1 MQIRKRFWF
10 AVACA
15 VTATPFLSTA
25 VSAEGLDGSSDIV
38 CSVMDVVGCV
48 EGAGCMQGRADSFD
62 LPGFVILDAKK
73 KVMRGSYESGNE
85 AVSPVKNMERNGD
98 HLVLQGVEN
107 SRGWEFAINVK
118 TGLMSAAVVG
128 DAISF
133 LVFGA
138 CTAI

>member
-1 MQIRKRFWF
+1 
-10 AVACA
+10 
-15 VTATPFLSTA
+15 
-25 VSAEGLDGSSDIV
+25 
-38 CSVMDVVGCV
+38 
-48 EGAGCMQGRADSFD
+48 MQGRADSFD
-62 LPGFVILDAKK
+62 LPGFVVLDAEK

-85 AVSPVKNMERNGD
+85 AVSPVKNMERNGN

-107 SRGWEFAINVK
+107 SRGWDIAINAK

-138 CTAI
+138 CTAP

>member
-1 MQIRKRFWF
+1 MKIRKRFWLV
-10 AVACA
+10 AACA
-15 VTATPFLSTA
+15 VAATPFLSTA
-25 VSAEGLDGSSDIV
+25 VSAEGFDGSSDIV
-38 CSVMDVVGCV
+38 CSVKDVVGCV

-62 LPGFVILDAKK
+62 LPSFFVLDAKK

-85 AVSPVKNMERNGD
+85 AVSPVKNMERNGN

-107 SRGWEFAINVK
+107 SRGWDIAINAK

-138 CTAI
+138 CTAP